1 MNNAIRFAQW
11 FFIALGMVFA
21 GVLVVSL
28 LKKPAKDKAKK
39 IKKEVM
45 LTGMVYPSILSCV
58 RNRGLILTSFFAYYA
73 FILNSE
79 KYPKDW
85 KIHFAVSIFFVLA
98 VFHNLLNY
106 VFNHRDELELEGK
119 ETSPEFWHTL
129 LISPMEW
136 LFTVA
141 MLALI
146 VGSYSFIKVG
156 Q

>member
-1 MNNAIRFAQW
+1 MIQCGQW
-11 FFIALGMVFA
+11 FLIALGVVFIA
-21 GVLVVSL
+21 ILVVSFFN
-28 LKKPAKDKAKK
+28 KPVKAKPK
-39 IKKEVM
+39 NIKEETM

-85 KIHFAVSIFFVLA
+85 KIHLAVSVFFALA
-98 VFHNLLNY
+98 VFHNLVNY
-106 VFNHRDELELEGK
+106 VFNHQDELELEGREK
-119 ETSPEFWHTL
+119 DPKFWHTL

-146 VGSYSFIKVG
+146 VGAYYFKVG
-156 Q
+156 L